1 MLVNVKIGPKLI
13 GGFGAVAVLCA
24 AVGVA
29 GIVSM
34 GGIKDRVDE
43 VTGRTVPQL
52 DNLAIYQVGLA
63 DVRRYEFGLT
73 LAKANNDETLY
84 RSYLDDAKRVRAENV
99 DAPRAFFEAIE
110 RQSAVDSL
118 WSEVKRLEAT
128 YLAGYE
134 EAVAAFLADR
144 DAEATALVLE
154 QSRSRYG
161 ALSEAFIPLNAK
173 LTEVAKAREAEVAA
187 IYESRRLTIAGV
199 IVVAFAIALGLGL
212 AITRSL
218 TGPIAEVAARS
229 DRLKDVCITGLDDG
243 LRALAAGNPNVEVV
257 PSTQPLNYT
266 RADEV
271 GDLAR
276 TIDAMIVKM
285 HAATA
290 SYTTVRGVIGDLV
303 TEAEMLAAAGRE
315 GRLST
320 RGDTGRFAGSY
331 QQLVAGINDTLDAVI
346 APVTDASHV
355 LERVAARDLTA
366 RVTAEYAGDHAALKQ
381 SLNRAVSDLE
391 SSLLEVST
399 AAGQVASASDQITSG
414 AQSLAQ
420 GASEQASSIEEI
432 AANLH
437 EVTAMAQQSS
447 QHARHAQQL
456 SEAAEQSSRQGT
468 DTMESLSRA
477 VERIKDSSQ
486 RTAKIIRTIDEIAF
500 QTNLLAL
507 NAAVE
512 AARAGDA
519 GKGFAVVADEVRALA
534 IRAAEAA
541 QQTAGLLEE
550 SQQYAEQGAS
560 LTGDVSRSLAD
571 IASRTI
577 EVTSVMREIAAATDQ
592 QREGVL
598 QVNTAIEQMN
608 DVTQSVAANAEEAA
622 ASAEELTGQA
632 GSMRSMV
639 GRFTL
644 TAAPTASGRRSGSA
658 GRAPAA
664 RRPVAASSAKRPSSA
679 ARHIPFD
686 ADEGADA
693 NDEAIFQSF

>member
-24 AVGVA
+24 AVGFA
-29 GIVSM
+29 GVVSM
-34 GGIKDRVDE
+34 GSIKDRVDE
-43 VTGRTVPQL
+43 VTGMTVPQL

-63 DVRRYEFGLT
+63 DVRRFEFGLT
-73 LAKANNDETLY
+73 LAKANNDESLY
-84 RSYLDDAKRVRAENV
+84 QSYLDDANRIRASQVE
-99 DAPRAFFEAIE
+99 APRAVFEAIP
-110 RQSAVDSL
+110 RQPGTDSM
-118 WSEVKRLEAT
+118 WAEVKRLEAT
-128 YLAGYE
+128 YLAGFD
-134 EAVAAFLADR
+134 EAVAAFLAER
-144 DAEATALVLE
+144 DAEAAALVVG
-154 QSRSRYG
+154 QSRERYN
-161 ALSEAFIPLNAK
+161 ALSEAFLPLNER
-173 LTEVAKAREAEVAA
+173 LTEVANAREAEVAA
-187 IYESRRLTIAGV
+187 IYESRRLAIAGV
-199 IVVAFAIALGLGL
+199 IVVAFAIAVGLGL

-218 TGPIAEVAARS
+218 TGPIHELAERT
-229 DRLKDVCITGLDDG
+229 DRLKSVCVTGLDAG
-243 LRALAAGNPNVEVV
+243 LSALAKGDVTVPVV
-257 PSTQPLNYT
+257 PSTHPLEYT
-266 RADEV
+266 RADEI

-276 TIDAMIVKM
+276 TVDAMILRM
-285 HAATA
+285 HAVTK
-290 SYTTVRGVIGDLV
+290 SYTTVRTVIGDLV
-303 TEAEMLAAAGRE
+303 TESQTLALAGRE

-320 RGDTGRFAGSY
+320 RGDASRFEGSY
-331 QQLVAGINDTLDAVI
+331 QQLVVGINDTLEAVI

-366 RVTAEYAGDHAALKQ
+366 RVTAEYAGDHASLKQ
-381 SLNRAVSDLE
+381 SLNRAVADLE

-456 SEAAEQSSRQGT
+456 SEAAQQSSEQGT
-468 DTMESLSRA
+468 NTMDSLSRA

-571 IASRTI
+571 IAARTT

-644 TAAPTASGRRSGSA
+644 TASSTPSARRHGA
-658 GRAPAA
+658 VGHAPAA
-664 RRPVAASSAKRPSSA
+664 RRPSAATSKRPSPAS
-679 ARHIPFD
+679 RQIPFD
-686 ADEGADA
+686 ADEGVEA

>member
-1 MLVNVKIGPKLI
+1 LL
-13 GGFGAVAVLCA
+13 
-24 AVGVA
+24 AVGLGVA
-29 GIVSM
+29 
-34 GGIKDRVDE
+34 
-43 VTGRTVPQL
+43 L
-52 DNLAIYQVGLA
+52 
-63 DVRRYEFGLT
+63 
-73 LAKANNDETLY
+73 
-84 RSYLDDAKRVRAENV
+84 
-99 DAPRAFFEAIE
+99 
-110 RQSAVDSL
+110 
-118 WSEVKRLEAT
+118 
-128 YLAGYE
+128 
-134 EAVAAFLADR
+134 
-144 DAEATALVLE
+144 
-154 QSRSRYG
+154 
-161 ALSEAFIPLNAK
+161 
-173 LTEVAKAREAEVAA
+173 
-187 IYESRRLTIAGV
+187 
-199 IVVAFAIALGLGL
+199 
-212 AITRSL
+212 TRSL
-218 TGPIAEVAARS
+218 TGPLAEVAARS
-229 DRLKDVCITGLDDG
+229 DRLKSVCITGLDTG
-243 LRALAAGNPNVEVV
+243 LSALAEGDASVPVI
-257 PSTQPLNYT
+257 PSTQPLQYT
-266 RADEV
+266 RTDEI

-276 TIDAMIVKM
+276 TVDATILKM
-285 HAATA
+285 HGVTRSYATVC
-290 SYTTVRGVIGDLV
+290 SVIGELV
-303 TEAEMLAAAGRE
+303 AETQQLVVAGRE
-315 GRLST
+315 GRLSA
-320 RGDTGRFAGSY
+320 RGDASRFQGSY
-331 QQLVAGINDTLDAVI
+331 GQLVAGINATLESVT
-346 APVTDASHV
+346 APVADASHV

-366 RVTAEYAGDHAALKQ
+366 RVTAEYAGDHAALKH
-381 SLNRAVSDLE
+381 SLNRAVADLE
-391 SSLLEVST
+391 GALLEVST

-468 DTMESLSRA
+468 ESMASLSRA

-550 SQQYAEQGAS
+550 SQQYADQGAS

-571 IASRTI
+571 IATRTT

-598 QVNTAIEQMN
+598 QVNSAIEQMN
-608 DVTQSVAANAEEAA
+608 DVTQAVAANAEEAA

-632 GSMRSMV
+632 GSMRNMV

-644 TAAPTASGRRSGSA
+644 AKTPGSAAERRAGTSAARGPVRRPAAPRTQRSTQ
-658 GRAPAA
+658 
-664 RRPVAASSAKRPSSA
+664 A

-686 ADEGADA
+686 GDDMSMGSSARTRRSSSRSDARRQATGRSSISIGDRPAAHPEDRGAV
-693 NDEAIFQSF
+693 SFPRMTVLDSRRRRRRRPTTACRSSCRSTWS

>member
-1 MLVNVKIGPKLI
+1 VN
-13 GGFGAVAVLCA
+13 
-24 AVGVA
+24 
-29 GIVSM
+29 
-34 GGIKDRVDE
+34 
-43 VTGRTVPQL
+43 
-52 DNLAIYQVGLA
+52 
-63 DVRRYEFGLT
+63 
-73 LAKANNDETLY
+73 
-84 RSYLDDAKRVRAENV
+84 
-99 DAPRAFFEAIE
+99 
-110 RQSAVDSL
+110 
-118 WSEVKRLEAT
+118 
-128 YLAGYE
+128 
-134 EAVAAFLADR
+134 
-144 DAEATALVLE
+144 
-154 QSRSRYG
+154 
-161 ALSEAFIPLNAK
+161 
-173 LTEVAKAREAEVAA
+173 
-187 IYESRRLTIAGV
+187 
-199 IVVAFAIALGLGL
+199 
-212 AITRSL
+212 
-218 TGPIAEVAARS
+218 
-229 DRLKDVCITGLDDG
+229 
-243 LRALAAGNPNVEVV
+243 VV
-257 PSTQPLNYT
+257 PSTEPLQYT
-266 RADEV
+266 RADEI

-276 TIDAMIVKM
+276 TIDAMIVRM
-285 HAATA
+285 QAATA

-303 TEAEMLAAAGRE
+303 SETVTLADAGRE

-320 RGDTGRFAGSY
+320 RGNAERFSGSY
-331 QQLVAGINDTLDAVI
+331 KRLVAGINDTLDAVI

-366 RVTAEYAGDHAALKQ
+366 RVTAEYAGDHAALKH
-381 SLNRAVSDLE
+381 SLNRAVTDLE
-391 SSLLEVST
+391 AALLEVST
-399 AAGQVASASDQITSG
+399 ASGQVASASDQITAG

-456 SEAAEQSSRQGT
+456 SEAAQQSSQQGT
-468 DTMESLSRA
+468 DTMHSLSSA
-477 VERIKDSSQ
+477 VDRIKDSSQ

-560 LTGDVSRSLAD
+560 LTGDVSRSLAE
-571 IASRTI
+571 IAARTS
-577 EVTSVMREIAAATDQ
+577 EVTSVMREIAAATEQ

-644 TAAPTASGRRSGSA
+644 ASVPSASARRLGAA
-658 GRAPAA
+658 GRVSAA
-664 RRPVAASSAKRPSSA
+664 RRSTVPAATRSTRSSRQ
-679 ARHIPFD
+679 IPFD
-686 ADEGADA
+686 ADDSEAQH
-693 NDEAIFQSF
+693 DEAMLQSF